1 MSESIFSINKFII
14 LLIFNLSFIKC
25 PPRKYVKEMKVEEE
39 TLTIEKNDNV
49 YRDFTAEWEE
59 KMQDY
64 DYEYIYNIPIKSR
77 DQEIYFEN
85 VTTVPTTFKGAFFL
99 SDETSNQI
107 EFYIRDSDDKII
119 YEAKGHHNFF
129 EFNITK
135 SDRYSITFRNNI
147 AKEEVIVTFIMN
159 TGQNNMLVPK
169 DLTNTEKKMDVL
181 DALIRKFNV
190 EFKFGRDVHAKR
202 YKSN

>member
-1 MSESIFSINKFII
+1 
-14 LLIFNLSFIKC
+14 
-25 PPRKYVKEMKVEEE
+25 MKVEEE
-39 TLTIEKNDNV
+39 TLTMEKNDNV

-159 TGQNNMLVPK
+159 TGQNNILVPK

-202 YKSN
+202 YKSK